1 MFAYG
6 NLSTNPSV
14 FPKTFYRK
22 CLHEEKSHNQL
33 KLSANANPSSNVSH
47 NISEK
52 NESKGDIPATQCE
65 KPWSYLPE
73 NVLPDLW
80 RVVYWSSQILSW

>member
-1 MFAYG
+1 MFAFR
-6 NLSTNPSV
+6 NLSTNPFV
-14 FPKTFYRK
+14 FLKTFYRK
-22 CLHEEKSHNQL
+22 CLDEEKSHNQL
-33 KLSANANPSSNVSH
+33 KLSSNANPLSNVSH

-52 NESKGDIPATQCE
+52 NESKGVVPATQCE

-73 NVLPDLW
+73 KVLPDLW